1 MLLVVEILV
10 LQQVTGLELQT
21 ADTELLER
29 LI

>member
-10 LQQVTGLELQT
+10 LQQIAGLELQT
-21 ADTELLER
+21 ADSELLER